1 MLTYVGAQLI
11 LGQFDVM
18 ATTYEMLVAD
28 THTCQVRHTLYQ
40 LITHAS
46 AYVSVC
52 WWPTHTPARYVI
64 LCTS

>member
-28 THTCQVRHTLYQ
+28 THTCQVLV
-40 LITHAS
+40 A
-46 AYVSVC
+46 
-52 WWPTHTPARYVI
+52 
-64 LCTS
+64 